1 MSDPTP
7 YGSHRP
13 TLPPRNSLESIL
25 GALASMSSAVSQLSI
40 DFGDQTLELTRF
52 HGFQSQTT
60 PASSRR
66 CGSQDY
72 TRLTWRYR
80 SPGPSVSVRRPAQR
94 PGGGLA
100 RLHSGKKLLSGIFS
114 EIFKRN
120 QSRIFL
126 GLFLGILSE
135 KSWVIFQAEFISATT
150 GKTPAGFF
158 LAIQN
163 PGFSGFTWRE
173 FSGGKTSLLSVLCI
187 NIYILIIYIPLGIY
201 NLYLYVNML

>member
-1 MSDPTP
+1 MPV
-7 YGSHRP
+7 
-13 TLPPRNSLESIL
+13 
-25 GALASMSSAVSQLSI
+25 AVSQLSI

-72 TRLTWRYR
+72 PRLTWRYR

-126 GLFLGILSE
+126 GLFPGILSE
-135 KSWVIFQAEFISATT
+135 KSWVIFQAEFISAYHW
-150 GKTPAGFF
+150 
-158 LAIQN
+158 QN
-163 PGFSGFTWRE
+163 PSGVFPSHPEPR
-173 FSGGKTSLLSVLCI
+173 
-187 NIYILIIYIPLGIY
+187 ILGVHLAGVFRRK
-201 NLYLYVNML
+201 NLPP

>member
-1 MSDPTP
+1 
-7 YGSHRP
+7 
-13 TLPPRNSLESIL
+13 
-25 GALASMSSAVSQLSI
+25 MSSAVSWSPI

-60 PASSRR
+60 PASSRY
-66 CGSQDY
+66 GS
-72 TRLTWRYR
+72 RLDSTSR
-80 SPGPSVSVRRPAQR
+80 SGAQ